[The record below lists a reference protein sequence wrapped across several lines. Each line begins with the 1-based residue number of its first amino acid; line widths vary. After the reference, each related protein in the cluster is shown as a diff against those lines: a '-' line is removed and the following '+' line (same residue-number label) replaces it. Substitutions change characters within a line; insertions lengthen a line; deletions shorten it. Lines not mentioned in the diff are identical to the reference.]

1 MVTRHYSQALHPDG
15 KLWRVLYELRWVP
28 RLVLVGALIWIGA
41 MALDREP
48 PFKLL
53 SYWTNQPKP
62 GGALVVRAKVQR
74 DLDRE
79 CSVTFSRYLF
89 DRFGSRHE
97 ASGPQ
102 LMTAQGL
109 RDMDALAPGELN
121 VQVPVPVYFP
131 PGPARL
137 TTVLEYH
144 CNALQDVVR
153 PIGVELNMVFEVL
166 PL

>member
-28 RLVLVGALIWIGA
+28 RLVLVGVLIWIGA
-41 MALDREP
+41 MAFDREP

-62 GGALVVRAKVQR
+62 GGTLVVRAKVQR

-89 DRFGSRHE
+89 DRFGARHE
-97 ASGPQ
+97 NTGPQ
-102 LMTAQGL
+102 VMTAKAI
-109 RDMDALAPGELN
+109 RNMDAMAPGELN
-121 VQVPVPVYFP
+121 VQMLVPANFP
-131 PGPARL
+131 PGPASM
-137 TTVLEYH
+137 TTVLEYR
-144 CNALQDVVR
+144 CNPLQDVAR
-153 PIGVELNMVFEVL
+153 PIPVEMNIPFEVL
-166 PL
+166 T

>member
-15 KLWRVLYELRWVP
+15 KLWRVIYELRWLP
-28 RLVLVGALIWIGA
+28 RLVLVCVLIWIGA
-41 MALDREP
+41 MAFDREP

-62 GGALVVRAKVQR
+62 GGTLVVRAKVHR

-79 CSVTFSRYLF
+79 CSVVFSRYLF
-89 DRFGSRHE
+89 DRVGARHE

-102 LMTAQGL
+102 MMTPQAL
-109 RDMDALAPGELN
+109 RSIDALAPGELN
-121 VQVPVPVYFP
+121 MQVPIPINFP
-131 PGPARL
+131 PGPAVL
-137 TTVLEYH
+137 TSVLEYR
-144 CNALQDVVR
+144 CNALQDVLR
-153 PIGVELNMVFEVL
+153 PIGVELNMAFEVL